1 MKREP
6 SGMGCWGPAPTNMRG
21 WMLFLGLWGGLG
33 GCVSIEPPYSSEQ
46 TGLEF
51 GCASGDV
58 TSTEA
63 IIWLKGS
70 GSLSLVVQYGPKHTP
85 KRMLETDHVS
95 TTADTDFTVKID
107 LTELTPKTHYIYQ
120 AVVEGK
126 QPGPLCQFVTAP
138 VPDDP
143 APVTFV
149 IGGDVRESFRPFT
162 IMDEMR
168 SAKPDFFI
176 FLGDTIYSDKG
187 KTAIQLTD
195 YWAKYG
201 ENRDVATQRFLAQ
214 TSVFVMWDDH
224 EVASD
229 FTSTHPRM
237 PIGRKA
243 FFDYWP
249 IRPDP
254 QDPHRL
260 YRAFRWGQAVELFL
274 LDTRQYR
281 DPAVGTMLGP
291 VQKQWL
297 KDSLAASPATIKFI
311 VTSVPFSDPRNDK
324 WGEYPQERDEILDFI
339 GKESITG
346 VVFLTTDVHHA
357 AIAKVPGPLGLQE
370 LIFGPLAMTMNHR
383 INPNEPRF
391 EYFNDQ
397 SQNYG
402 KISVK
407 PGHPD
412 LSVEVEWFDKLH
424 TLLHRVEFG
433 EVSSHNRVSVK
444 PVE

>member
-1 MKREP
+1 
-6 SGMGCWGPAPTNMRG
+6 MGCWGSVPTNMRG
-21 WMLFLGLWGGLG
+21 WVLFLGLSGGLG
-33 GCVSIEPPYSSEQ
+33 GCASIEPQYSSEQ

-70 GSLSLVVQYGPKHTP
+70 GSQPLVVQYGPKHTP
-85 KRMLETDHVS
+85 ERMLETDHFSPV
-95 TTADTDFTVKID
+95 ADTDFTVKIN
-107 LTELTPKTHYIYQ
+107 LTELTPKTHYIYR

-138 VPDDP
+138 VPDEP

-149 IGGDVRESFRPFT
+149 IGGDVNESFRPFT

-176 FLGDTIYSDKG
+176 FLGDTMYSDKG

-195 YWAKYG
+195 YWAKYV
-201 ENRDVATQRFLAQ
+201 ENRDAATQRLLAQ
-214 TSVFVMWDDH
+214 RSVFAMWDDH
-224 EVASD
+224 EVAND
-229 FTSTHPRM
+229 FSSTHPRM

-260 YRAFRWGQAVELFL
+260 YRAFRWGLAVEFFL

-297 KDSLAASPATIKFI
+297 KDSMAASPATFKFI
-311 VTSVPFSDPRNDK
+311 VTSVPFSDPRKDK
-324 WGEYPQERDEILDFI
+324 WGEYPQERDDILDFI
-339 GKESITG
+339 GEKGIAG
-346 VVFLTTDVHHA
+346 VVFLATDVHYA
-357 AIAKVPGPLGLQE
+357 AVANVPGSLGLKE
-370 LIFGPLAMTMNHR
+370 FIFGPLATSMHYQ

-407 PGHPD
+407 PGPPH
-412 LSVEVEWFDKLH
+412 LSVEVEWFDKFH
-424 TLLHRVEFG
+424 NRLHRVEFG
-433 EVSSHNRVSVK
+433 EVLSHNRFRLN
-444 PVE
+444 P

>member
-1 MKREP
+1 
-6 SGMGCWGPAPTNMRG
+6 MGCWGLAPTNMKA
-21 WMLFLGLWGGLG
+21 WVLFLGLWGGLE
-33 GCVSIEPPYSSEQ
+33 GCVSLEPQYSSEQ

-58 TSTEA
+58 TSTDA

-70 GSLSLVVQYGPKHTP
+70 WSLSLAVQYGPKHTP
-85 KRMLETDHVS
+85 ERMLETDHIS
-95 TTADTDFTVKID
+95 PTADTDFTVKIN
-107 LTELTPKTHYIYQ
+107 LTELTPKTHYIYR

-138 VPDDP
+138 APDDP

-195 YWAKYG
+195 YWAKYV

-214 TSVFVMWDDH
+214 TSVFAMWDDH
-224 EVASD
+224 EVAND
-229 FTSTHPRM
+229 FSSTHPRM

-260 YRAFRWGQAVELFL
+260 YRSFRWGQAVELFL

-281 DPAVGTMLGP
+281 DPAAQMMLGP

-297 KDSLAASPATIKFI
+297 KDSLAASPATIKFV
-311 VTSVPFSDPRNDK
+311 VTSVPFSDPRKDK
-324 WGEYPQERDEILDFI
+324 WGEYPQERDDILDFI
-339 GKESITG
+339 GKKGIAG
-346 VVFLTTDVHHA
+346 VVFLATDVHHA
-357 AIAKVPGPLGLQE
+357 AVANVPGPLGLKE
-370 LIFGPLAMTMNHR
+370 LIFGPLATTMNYK

-407 PGHPD
+407 PGHPN
-412 LSVEVEWFDKLH
+412 LSVEVEWFDKFH
-424 TLLHRVEFG
+424 NRLHRVEFG
-433 EVSSHNRVSVK
+433 EVSSDNQVSVK
-444 PVE
+444 PVK